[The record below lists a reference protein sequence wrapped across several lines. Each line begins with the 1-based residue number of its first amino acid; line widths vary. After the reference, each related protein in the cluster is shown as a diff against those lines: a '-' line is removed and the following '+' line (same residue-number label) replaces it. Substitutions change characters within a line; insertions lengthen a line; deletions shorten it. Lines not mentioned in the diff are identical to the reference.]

1 MRAHEFILE
10 EYDQEYKEKLKSLVD
25 QRKTSNEIAD
35 ILGIPLETVRS
46 HIKRFYPERELAW
59 QKVTPAQ
66 ITQLKNLWDEG
77 WSREDIAELMGL
89 KVRRIDNLLSAYY
102 PDRPRKQVHRLDITR
117 TPEMT
122 RQMVDMFNAGEN
134 LSKIAMKFGVDKTTP
149 EHWIDDAMG
158 KGYVAGV
165 LDDRRKLPGTSTLP
179 NKITPEMLNTMRYL
193 YKQGTSLQDISDKLG
208 NVIVGRTVLAT
219 MVKQPDYAQ
228 LRAEWE
234 KNRQR
239 VKPKLSADRKI
250 YRPGTIDN
258 LRSKGPGSKHMYGVF
273 TPKKI

>member
-46 HIKRFYPERELAW
+46 HIKRFYPERKLAW
-59 QKVTPAQ
+59 QKFTPAQ

-89 KVRRIDNLLSAYY
+89 KVRRIDHLLSAYY
-102 PDRPRKQVHRLDITR
+102 PDRPRKQGHRPDITQ

-134 LSKIAMKFGVDKTTP
+134 LRNIAMKFGVDKTTP

-165 LDDRRKLPGTSTLP
+165 LDDRRKLPSTSTLA

-250 YRPGTIDN
+250 YRPGTIGN
-258 LRSKGPGSKHMYGVF
+258 LRGKGPASKHMSGVF
-273 TPKKI
+273 TPKKL